1 MFYCSNCLTCYD
13 ISIASRCNIDVSG
26 MDMVVV
32 LPSRQFYLRNNLL
45 SKEEITL

>member
-32 LPSRQFYLRNNLL
+32 LPSRQFY
-45 SKEEITL
+45 